1 MMTKFTLL
9 PALLFAFP
17 PLLSAAGP
25 KVRITLPDF
34 TKGDSI
40 PAGATHDWNLGST
53 GARGWMFSEK
63 METSTARQIAITK
76 ISLTLLPMGH

>member
-9 PALLFAFP
+9 PALLIASS
-17 PLLSAAGP
+17 PLLWAAGP
-25 KVRITLPDF
+25 KAKITLPDF

-53 GARGWMFSEK
+53 GAR
-63 METSTARQIAITK
+63 
-76 ISLTLLPMGH
+76 